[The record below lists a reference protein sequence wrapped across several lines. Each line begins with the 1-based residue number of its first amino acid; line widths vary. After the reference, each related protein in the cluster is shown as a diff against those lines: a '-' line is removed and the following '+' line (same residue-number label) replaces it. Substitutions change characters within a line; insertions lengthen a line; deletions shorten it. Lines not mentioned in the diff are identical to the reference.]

1 MPAGDTGDDRVMK
14 RRQLGK
20 CPVCGESLD
29 VTRLS
34 CPSCET
40 TIEGRFETC
49 RFCQLPL
56 EQREFIETFIR
67 CRGNIKE
74 VERELGI
81 SYPTVRN
88 RLDAVIQ
95 ALGYPVEAVEGEEI
109 ASSRRK
115 QILDALDR
123 GEISP
128 DDAFKALKRQK

>member
-1 MPAGDTGDDRVMK
+1 MT
-14 RRQLGK
+14 RRKQLGK

-34 CPSCET
+34 CPNCET
-40 TIEGRFETC
+40 IIEGRFETC

-56 EQREFIETFIR
+56 EQREFVETFIK

-88 RLDAVIQ
+88 RLDNVIQ
-95 ALGYPVEAVEGEEI
+95 ALGYPVEAVEDEEAI
-109 ASSRRK
+109 TSRRR
-115 QILDALDR
+115 QILEALDR

-128 DDAFKALKRQK
+128 DDALKALKRQK